1 MCMVTES
8 WEGMA
13 YTLAHGLG
21 VAREQMVI
29 LPGDFELWAEDR
41 VRASAQGV
49 LEEVARG
56 LTRKEQRTN
65 GATGEGGDLLELV
78 GDPEAVQELFL
89 QKQWTDG
96 LPIVVPTEE
105 RIQAMMATAKR
116 KPQEVVAF
124 LAPQWGAATVEKL
137 AVNAV
142 MAGCRPEYFPV
153 VTAAVEAMADPEF
166 DLLLHATSNSS
177 ATPLAIVNGPV
188 RKALTMNSGYGV
200 FGSVAQANATIG
212 RALRLIRLNIGGQIP
227 GLTDMSTFGHP
238 GEYSMCIAEDEE
250 NSPWEPLHVQRGFR
264 AEDSTVTV
272 VWLKTFQGLGN
283 QHAKQPDSLLTII
296 ASSLAWMGCRHYPS
310 DSRDVGDVLIVLSP
324 GYAQRFAA
332 AGFSLRDMQLFLRDR
347 ARLPLEEF
355 PQELVPHLQRG
366 GRIDGRHVYIAARP
380 EQFVIFVAGG
390 FSADR
395 GELAAVMHTNPHDLK
410 IITKKIG

>member
-1 MCMVTES
+1 M
-8 WEGMA
+8 
-13 YTLAHGLG
+13 
-21 VAREQMVI
+21 
-29 LPGDFELWAEDR
+29 
-41 VRASAQGV
+41 
-49 LEEVARG
+49 
-56 LTRKEQRTN
+56 
-65 GATGEGGDLLELV
+65 V

-89 QKQWTDG
+89 QKQWTGG

-166 DLLLHATSNSS
+166 DLLLHAASNSS
-177 ATPLAIVNGPV
+177 ATPLAVVSGPV
-188 RKALTMNSGYGV
+188 RNALTMNSGYGV

-238 GEYSMCIAEDEE
+238 GEYSLCIAEDEE
-250 NSPWEPLHVQRGFR
+250 HSPWEPLHVQRGFR

-272 VWLKTFQGLGN
+272 AWLKTFQGLGN
-283 QHAKQPDSLLTII
+283 QHAKQMESLLTII
-296 ASSLAWMGCRHYPS
+296 ASSIAWMGCRHYPS

-366 GRIDGRHVYIAARP
+366 RRIDGRHVYLAARP

-410 IITKKIG
+410 IITTKIGFS